1 MANSKDYYDI
11 LGVSKSASEDDIKRA
26 YRKLARKYH
35 PDLNK
40 DNPKEAEEKFKE
52 VNEAYHVLSDADKR
66 AQYDQMG
73 PDAFQQASQGGG
85 AGYGGFGGFG
95 QGGFN
100 GQGFDFGGFD
110 MGDIFDM
117 FTGGSRRQPNGPEQG
132 ADLRYDLRITLR
144 EAFTGVKKKFSIPKN
159 ETCDHCHGSGAEPG
173 SQIDECP
180 DCHGTGQ
187 QRIVRNG
194 PFGQMVNVVT
204 CRTCGGTGK
213 IIKKK
218 CSHCHGSCTVR
229 KTKTIEVNIP
239 AGADTGVRMRVSG
252 EGEPG
257 KRGGAYG
264 DLYVYIIV
272 EGDPDFERDGD
283 DLYKAI
289 NISFTTA
296 ALGSTIQVET
306 LVKKVE
312 LKIPAGTQSGTR
324 FRISGEGMPHLQSS
338 RKGSL
343 YVEVKVTVP
352 KKLNEDQ
359 KEALLNYAHVCG
371 EDVKQFKGKG
381 SWLDK
386 IIDKIMN

>member
-144 EAFTGVKKKFSIPKN
+144 EAFTGVKKKFSITKN
-159 ETCDHCHGSGAEPG
+159 ETCDHCHGS
-173 SQIDECP
+173 
-180 DCHGTGQ
+180 
-187 QRIVRNG
+187 
-194 PFGQMVNVVT
+194 
-204 CRTCGGTGK
+204 
-213 IIKKK
+213 
-218 CSHCHGSCTVR
+218 
-229 KTKTIEVNIP
+229 
-239 AGADTGVRMRVSG
+239 
-252 EGEPG
+252 
-257 KRGGAYG
+257 
-264 DLYVYIIV
+264 
-272 EGDPDFERDGD
+272 
-283 DLYKAI
+283 
-289 NISFTTA
+289 
-296 ALGSTIQVET
+296 
-306 LVKKVE
+306 
-312 LKIPAGTQSGTR
+312 
-324 FRISGEGMPHLQSS
+324 
-338 RKGSL
+338 
-343 YVEVKVTVP
+343 
-352 KKLNEDQ
+352 
-359 KEALLNYAHVCG
+359 
-371 EDVKQFKGKG
+371 
-381 SWLDK
+381 
-386 IIDKIMN
+386 

>member
-187 QRIVRNG
+187 QRIVRNVLSDRWS
-194 PFGQMVNVVT
+194 MW
-204 CRTCGGTGK
+204 
-213 IIKKK
+213 
-218 CSHCHGSCTVR
+218 S
-229 KTKTIEVNIP
+229 P
-239 AGADTGVRMRVSG
+239 AVPAAAPARSSRRNAAT
-252 EGEPG
+252 
-257 KRGGAYG
+257 A
-264 DLYVYIIV
+264 
-272 EGDPDFERDGD
+272 
-283 DLYKAI
+283 
-289 NISFTTA
+289 TA
-296 ALGSTIQVET
+296 AVLSERPRQSRSIFRQV
-306 LVKKVE
+306 L
-312 LKIPAGTQSGTR
+312 IRAC
-324 FRISGEGMPHLQSS
+324 
-338 RKGSL
+338 
-343 YVEVKVTVP
+343 
-352 KKLNEDQ
+352 
-359 KEALLNYAHVCG
+359 A
-371 EDVKQFKGKG
+371 
-381 SWLDK
+381 
-386 IIDKIMN
+386 